1 MAQTEKRENSVLFSL
16 RELRQIE
23 ENRVQEEE
31 DAIRRDRE
39 AKLRAEQEEAARIHN
54 AEQARIKA
62 ERDEQVRIENARESA
77 EREARMHVEAH
88 EAAERQKHAAAL
100 EQERLQ
106 HEMSIRREEARK
118 KRPTWMLA
126 VTAIALIGAIGFIYW
141 GIQSK
146 SQSEADEKA
155 RIAAEE
161 ASKQAIKEAHDAS
174 EKLAAVQRSLD
185 DLDTKVAKAVSDVA
199 NAKDRSDILAA
210 QNRLAELQKEQYE
223 MRKRVAEAKAA
234 ADKAERAKGLHISEE
249 CKANPLAKGCS

>member
-31 DAIRRDRE
+31 DAVRRDRE
-39 AKLRAEQEEAARIHN
+39 AKLRAEQEEARRVRD
-54 AEQARIKA
+54 AEDARIKS
-62 ERDEQVRIENARESA
+62 ERDEQVRIENAREAA
-77 EREARMHVEAH
+77 EREARMRVEAH
-88 EAAERQKHAAAL
+88 EAAERQKHHAAL

-106 HEMSIRREEARK
+106 HEMAIRREEARK

-126 VTAIALIGAIGFIYW
+126 VTAIALVGAIGFIYW

-146 SQSEADEKA
+146 NESEADKTA
-155 RIAAEE
+155 RIQAEE
-161 ASKQAIKEAHDAS
+161 TSKQAIKDARDAR
-174 EKLAAVQRSLD
+174 EKLDAVQRSLE

-199 NAKDRSDILAA
+199 NAKDRADILAA
-210 QNRLAELQKEQYE
+210 QQRLAELQKEQYE
-223 MRKRVAEAKAA
+223 MRKRVAEAKDAA
-234 ADKAERAKGLHISEE
+234 ARAERARGLHISDE

>member
-31 DAIRRDRE
+31 EAVRRDRE
-39 AKLRAEQEEAARIHN
+39 AKLRAEQDEARRIRE
-54 AEQARIKA
+54 AEDARIKS

-88 EAAERQKHAAAL
+88 EAAERQKHQAAL

-106 HEMSIRREEARK
+106 HEMAIRREEARK

-146 SQSEADEKA
+146 NQSEADEKRA
-155 RIAAEE
+155 AAAEE
-161 ASKQAIKEAHDAS
+161 ESKKATIAARDAR
-174 EKLAAVQRSLD
+174 EKLESVQKSLD
-185 DLDTKVAKAVSDVA
+185 ELDGKVAKAVSDVA
-199 NAKDRSDILAA
+199 NAKDRADILAA

-223 MRKRVAEAKAA
+223 MRKRVAEAKDAA
-234 ADKAERAKGLHISEE
+234 ARAERAKGLHISEE